1 MLPGPASDSGGL
13 VFSSKEARRPS
24 LVLLA
29 ALAAGLIAAG
39 CGGADEEEYRE
50 GYREAAEKFETGSE
64 AGGAKMR
71 AAGQSKDKAQYS
83 EGAREFQRAIDDFNG
98 ELEDLEEPDSAKE
111 EEEAVREALTR
122 LSEAVGRVN
131 AAVQSDS
138 ERQVRAEV
146 AALDPL
152 VQQVRSAEEALDE
165 AL

>member
-1 MLPGPASDSGGL
+1 MLST
-13 VFSSKEARRPS
+13 KQARRSS

-39 CGGADEEEYRE
+39 CGGPDEEEYRE
-50 GYREAAEKFETGSE
+50 GYREAAEDFKSGSDS
-64 AGGAKMR
+64 GGAKMR

-83 EGAREFQRAIDDFNG
+83 EGAREFQKAIDDFNG

-111 EEEAVREALTR
+111 EEEAVRAALKR
-122 LSEAVGRVN
+122 LSDAVGRVN
-131 AAVQSDS
+131 AAVQSGS
-138 ERQVRAEV
+138 ETQVRAEV

-152 VQQVRSAEEALDE
+152 VQQVKSAEEALDE